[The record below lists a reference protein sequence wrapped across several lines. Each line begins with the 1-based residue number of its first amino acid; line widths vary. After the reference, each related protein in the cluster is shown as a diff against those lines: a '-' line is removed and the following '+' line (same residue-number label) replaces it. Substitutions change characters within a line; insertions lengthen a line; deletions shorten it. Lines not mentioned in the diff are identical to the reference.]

1 MDIDTGKVYATK
13 EEALRA
19 GVPEDKIVTGTPSA
33 IEALSAKLKLFPKR
47 RRMKLRRRDGGG
59 KEGTEG

>member
-33 IEALSAKLKLFPKR
+33 IEALRAKLFPKR